1 MKKMIA
7 MICVLAMV
15 LSLAACGGASA
26 DDGKYTIGICQIQ
39 THDALDAATQGFKD
53 ALIAQLGEENL
64 TFKEQ
69 DAGGEFTN
77 CGTIMDG
84 LSKAGT
90 YLLGNYVAVI
100 WVVVAL
106 IIGGIAWGLVEDWF
120 KAWRAKRAAEKAQN
134 N

>member
-1 MKKMIA
+1 MKIGKFIWRVTT
-7 MICVLAMV
+7 CVIGAAV
-15 LSLAACGGASA
+15 VGFGGYFLSWGL
-26 DDGKYTIGICQIQ
+26 
-39 THDALDAATQGFKD
+39 
-53 ALIAQLGEENL
+53 NL
-64 TFKEQ
+64 LT
-69 DAGGEFTN
+69 
-77 CGTIMDG
+77 GTIMDF